1 MTNDLS
7 SPIPEDSP
15 TTPESAVEI
24 QTAVDPVVGEG
35 TETTDTPCL
44 EVEAANQSAS
54 AQELTQKEDVVV
66 DSATDGDD
74 DSSEP
79 VKPVDDAVKPAS
91 RKIQIGSR
99 RTMEK
104 KESPTGSKPHLANQQ
119 PPALP
124 PTPVRTGPVPIP
136 SVRDTLSEELEAEIT
151 AALGDQ
157 TASEELLDASVSSA
171 AGTVLESD
179 SRHRATVI
187 RVDEAHVF
195 VSLGGANEGVVQ
207 QVQLNTQ
214 FEVGMELDVVVT
226 GYNQEHQIYDVRIP
240 GASVNVADWA
250 DLQEGVVTEV
260 SVTGHNVGGLECQ
273 VNSIRGF
280 IPASQVALYRVEN
293 LEEYVGRKLSC
304 VVTEADAQRR
314 NLVLSHRSVLERE
327 AAVER
332 EKKMAS
338 LEVGT
343 IQEGIVRN
351 IRDFGVFVDLGGV
364 DGLVHVSQMSWDRV
378 SDPNELV
385 SVGDTVRVRIE
396 KIHPQTGKIGLSLR
410 ALQPH
415 PWEGVAERFRVAE
428 IVSGT
433 VTRIAD
439 FGAFVKIGPGIEGL
453 VHISEMAHQRVS
465 SVGSVVSEGQEIKV
479 KILSVDAENQRI
491 GLSIKQTMEAPA
503 KASEGEAEELPLSE
517 TVVKKANAPLKG
529 GTDRSAGGEQFGLKW

>member
-1 MTNDLS
+1 
-7 SPIPEDSP
+7 
-15 TTPESAVEI
+15 
-24 QTAVDPVVGEG
+24 
-35 TETTDTPCL
+35 
-44 EVEAANQSAS
+44 
-54 AQELTQKEDVVV
+54 
-66 DSATDGDD
+66 
-74 DSSEP
+74 
-79 VKPVDDAVKPAS
+79 
-91 RKIQIGSR
+91 
-99 RTMEK
+99 MEK